1 VAPLVGFHWQ
11 VDAPGGADSM
21 VRYDAAA
28 VGDESAR
35 QWLLDYNRGDV
46 QATLALREWMASARV
61 PGVEKLEPPPVQQ
74 VNPDATGSQY
84 RASLDRRRVRR
95 RLGGRSMTG
104 RARWAG
110 AAVAVAALAGCGTSS
125 LASETPS
132 QILAAATSATR
143 HASGYEVTSTGDL
156 PDSITSLDLRVA
168 GAEYRGTLVVAG
180 VTINVMQVAGNVYVS
195 APAAYYTSA
204 GESSVQAAALNGVW
218 VEGAAGSKVAND
230 FSALSARL
238 DISSDLSS
246 TGTVT
251 ADGTGNVDGQPV
263 VILKATDGSTV
274 DIASSGPAYPLRV
287 TTTGSDA
294 AVYSLSNWNGVG
306 AFTAPPNPILIP
318 GATT

>member
-1 VAPLVGFHWQ
+1 
-11 VDAPGGADSM
+11 
-21 VRYDAAA
+21 
-28 VGDESAR
+28 
-35 QWLLDYNRGDV
+35 
-46 QATLALREWMASARV
+46 
-61 PGVEKLEPPPVQQ
+61 
-74 VNPDATGSQY
+74 
-84 RASLDRRRVRR
+84 
-95 RLGGRSMTG
+95 MTG
-104 RARWAG
+104 LARWAG

-230 FSALSARL
+230 FSARL

-318 GATT
+318 STSS